1 MGKQPSLLPSSV
13 ASIGWMYTVA
23 AVMDCRLSIAKRE
36 IGHMNYVLWPDRPEI
51 KHNLIR
57 EINSLDTGKIWD
69 IEIKEYRKPKSVS
82 QRGWF
87 HSLCH
92 MLGNELGI
100 PEGQVKELA
109 KAQIL
114 GWRVV
119 TLGGITFP
127 VADGSSEKLDR
138 MEYSDLI
145 EVVYRL
151 GAEAGVVLP
160 EANRFRKA
168 G

>member
-1 MGKQPSLLPSSV
+1 MNN
-13 ASIGWMYTVA
+13 YT
-23 AVMDCRLSIAKRE
+23 
-36 IGHMNYVLWPDRPEI
+36 LWPDRPEI

-57 EINSLDTGKIWD
+57 HINTLDTSRVWD
-69 IEIKEYRKPKSVS
+69 IEIKEHRKPKSVS

-87 HSLCH
+87 HALCK
-92 MLGNELGI
+92 MLGDEMGI
-100 PEGQVKELA
+100 PEGQVKEIA

-114 GWRVV
+114 GWRTV

-127 VADGSSEKLDR
+127 VADGSSEKLSR

-145 EVVYRL
+145 DALYRL
-151 GAEAGVVLP
+151 AAEAGVILP
-160 EANRFRKA
+160 DADRFRRA

>member
-1 MGKQPSLLPSSV
+1 
-13 ASIGWMYTVA
+13 
-23 AVMDCRLSIAKRE
+23 
-36 IGHMNYVLWPDRPEI
+36 MNYTIWPNMPTVRVNAIEHI
-51 KHNLIR
+51 RNLDP
-57 EINSLDTGKIWD
+57 SKAWD
-69 IEIKEYRKPKSVS
+69 IEIKEHRKPKSVS

-87 HSLCH
+87 HALCE

-100 PEGQVKELA
+100 PAGQVKELA

-119 TLGGITFP
+119 TLGGISFP
-127 VADGSSEKLDR
+127 VADGSSEKLSR

-145 EVVYRL
+145 DALYRL
-151 GAEAGVVLP
+151 AAEAGVILP
-160 EANRFRKA
+160 EPDRFRRA

>member
-1 MGKQPSLLPSSV
+1 MS
-13 ASIGWMYTVA
+13 MT
-23 AVMDCRLSIAKRE
+23 E
-36 IGHMNYVLWPDRPEI
+36 NFVLWPSRPEI

-57 EINSLDTGKIWD
+57 QINALDPGKVWD
-69 IEIKEYRKPKSVS
+69 VEIKEYKKPKSVR

-87 HSLCH
+87 HSLCS

-100 PEGQVKELA
+100 PAGQVKELA
-109 KAQIL
+109 KAQVL

-127 VADGSSEKLDR
+127 VADGSSEKLNR
-138 MEYSDLI
+138 MEYADLI
-145 EVVYRL
+145 DVLYRL
-151 GAEAGVVLP
+151 AAEAGVVLP
-160 EANRFRKA
+160 EADRWRNT